1 LKDYNKWYINVT
13 VTKWL
18 QPPSVLG
25 FNSQGLGGI
34 EVVTV
39 LAYVDEL
46 RTGEGRIIHNYIGRM
61 NRGIE
66 EGVALGLPRSWVDKV
81 MRRWVVPGIFPDY
94 GYIGTNK
101 GYVPEEG
108 TAAVTD
114 VVENGSFQEG
124 GPDAEQAKPPEA

>member
-1 LKDYNKWYINVT
+1 MKDYNKWYINVT
-13 VTKWL
+13 VTRWL

-25 FNSQGLGGI
+25 INSPGPGGN

-46 RTGEGRIIHNYIGRM
+46 RTGEGPIIHNYVGRM

-66 EGVALGLPRSWVDKV
+66 ESVALGLPRSWVDKV
-81 MRRWVVPGIFPDY
+81 MRRWVVPGIFPDH

-108 TAAVTD
+108 IEAVTE
-114 VVENGSFQEG
+114 VVEKGPFQEG
-124 GPDAEQAKPPEA
+124 GPNAEQAKPPGA